1 MLSFKNV
8 GLIIAAVLGG
18 IFALDHVALAQE
30 SAPAEAV
37 RQSPREQQLREQL
50 KGILQELEELKQGR
64 ESAVPPSEQPKTVT
78 EKVSPEQSQA
88 PERCRNMN

>member
-50 KGILQELEELKQGR
+50 KGI
-64 ESAVPPSEQPKTVT
+64 
-78 EKVSPEQSQA
+78 
-88 PERCRNMN
+88 